1 MLLISALVVDGLL
14 EVHLE
19 GYNEMLWLLPLV
31 FDDAFSSRSSLV
43 TRVCT
48 VFINTFKDI
57 TFFLGL
63 FRLVAYVM
71 VSFFFVLSLSFGE
84 HPAYHFFL
92 EKKAVRHVF
101 GSHILKF
108 SHLNHFLKFNHPPC
122 LVCWTKR
129 DKRPCSPF

>member
-48 VFINTFKDI
+48 VFINPFKDI
-57 TFFLGL
+57 TFFSWP

-71 VSFFFVLSLSFGE
+71 VSFCTLSFGE
-84 HPAYHFFL
+84 RLGYHFFL
-92 EKKAVRHVF
+92 KKGNEGV
-101 GSHILKF
+101 
-108 SHLNHFLKFNHPPC
+108 C
-122 LVCWTKR
+122 LVHT
-129 DKRPCSPF
+129 S